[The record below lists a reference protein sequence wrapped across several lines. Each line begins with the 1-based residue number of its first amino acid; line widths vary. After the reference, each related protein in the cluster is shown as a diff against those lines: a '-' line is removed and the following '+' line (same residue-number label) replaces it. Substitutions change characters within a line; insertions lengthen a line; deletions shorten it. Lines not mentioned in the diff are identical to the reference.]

1 MLRKC
6 YTNPLC
12 EVSATELSEEQKAQ
26 MLELLHKNYEKL
38 YPGDENKEFRAEVE
52 TKLQESF
59 VKTTTQFYL
68 LEDNGKIVCFHR
80 FDMSGYRSVG
90 SEMLEKTIN
99 KRLESND
106 IIFAHCD
113 PSMTISQ
120 KYCDGFKI
128 IRHMSQVDLCGGN

>member
-1 MLRKC
+1 M
-6 YTNPLC
+6 
-12 EVSATELSEEQKAQ
+12 SATELSEEQKAQ

-80 FDMSGYRSVG
+80 FDMINDDSRS
-90 SEMLEKTIN
+90 SEMLEKLST
-99 KRLESND
+99 ND
-106 IIFAHCD
+106 LKV
-113 PSMTISQ
+113 TT
-120 KYCDGFKI
+120 
-128 IRHMSQVDLCGGN
+128 